1 MQYQMEQAQEELNK
15 KAERLA
21 RLTEEKRQLEKQLSH
36 LEEEIGGYKD
46 TVVKLNHDKDRQ
58 SNEAELMNQDL
69 QALEEKCTHLTLSR
83 CKLEE
88 EHQAT
93 LIKLDTE
100 TKAHE
105 NLTVSITIEYN
116 QV

>member
-1 MQYQMEQAQEELNK
+1 MRESYVI
-15 KAERLA
+15 
-21 RLTEEKRQLEKQLSH
+21 KQIKQDH
-36 LEEEIGGYKD
+36 
-46 TVVKLNHDKDRQ
+46 VVKLNHDKDRQ

-83 CKLEE
+83 CNLEE
-88 EHQAT
+88 QHQAT

-105 NLTVSITIEYN
+105 NLIVSFVYFKENN
-116 QV
+116 Q

>member
-1 MQYQMEQAQEELNK
+1 MQYQMEQTQEELNK

-36 LEEEIGGYKD
+36 LEEEITGFKD

-69 QALEEKCTHLTLSR
+69 QSLEEKCTHLTLSR

-105 NLTVSITIEYN
+105 NLTVS
-116 QV
+116 

>member
-1 MQYQMEQAQEELNK
+1 
-15 KAERLA
+15 
-21 RLTEEKRQLEKQLSH
+21 
-36 LEEEIGGYKD
+36 
-46 TVVKLNHDKDRQ
+46 
-58 SNEAELMNQDL
+58 MNQDL

-105 NLTVSITIEYN
+105 NLIVSLFKLGSYISLFYWFLL
-116 QV
+116 

>member
-1 MQYQMEQAQEELNK
+1 
-15 KAERLA
+15 
-21 RLTEEKRQLEKQLSH
+21 
-36 LEEEIGGYKD
+36 
-46 TVVKLNHDKDRQ
+46 
-58 SNEAELMNQDL
+58 MNQDL

-105 NLTVSITIEYN
+105 NLIVSFFLDVLTKISDFENETQLLITNLGLENPSGVRLASCYRTYA
-116 QV
+116 